1 MALPDNRLSSE
12 PVPGYFLG
20 ARAQIFPDYIDY
32 MDGGVAIQDPSLGL
46 DYQVW
51 TAEIV
56 SDVIEGNIMLSA
68 PTYPATSVYTG
79 DDITEVSL
87 AFDQNMNVCV
97 AFVEAGVAKLL
108 WYDTTVSEMVVTEI
122 GSGVTHPR
130 VALDDSREFNR
141 VNSDIIL
148 AYIKDGALYYRQQR
162 DRYQIERQLSSGPWI
177 ALKRIGMGSTLRFQ
191 FQVVA
196 P

>member
-1 MALPDNRLSSE
+1 MALPDNILSSE

-20 ARAQIFPDYIDY
+20 ARAQVFPDYIDY

-56 SDVIEGNIMLSA
+56 KDILEDNIMLSA
-68 PTYPATSVYTG
+68 PTFPATSIYTG

-87 AFDQNMNVCV
+87 AFDQNMQPAV

-108 WYDTTVSEMVVTEI
+108 WYDTTVSDLVVTVI
-122 GSGVTHPR
+122 PGNVKNPR
-130 VALDDSREFNR
+130 VALDDTRQFNLA
-141 VNSDIIL
+141 NSDIIL

-162 DRYQIERQLSSGPWI
+162 DRYQIERQLNSGPWI
-177 ALKRIGMGSTLRFQ
+177 ALKRIGMGSGYRFQ

>member
-1 MALPDNRLSSE
+1 MALPDDRLSSQ

-20 ARAQIFPDYIDY
+20 ARAQVFPDYIDY
-32 MDGGVAIQDPSLGL
+32 MDGGAALNDPSLGM

-56 SDVIEGNIMLSA
+56 SDIIEDNIMLSA
-68 PTYPATSVYTG
+68 PTFPATSIYTG

-87 AFDQNMNVCV
+87 AFDQNMQPAV

-108 WYDTTVSEMVVTEI
+108 WYDTLVSELVVTVI
-122 GSGVTHPR
+122 AGNVTHPR
-130 VALDDSREFNR
+130 VALDDTRPFNLAD
-141 VNSDIIL
+141 SDVIL

-162 DRYQIERQLSSGPWI
+162 DRYQIERQLSTGPWI
-177 ALKRIGMGSTLRFQ
+177 ALVRIGMGSGYRFQ

>member
-1 MALPDNRLSSE
+1 MSLPDDRLSSE

-20 ARAQIFPDYIDY
+20 ARAQVFPDYIDY
-32 MDGGVAIQDPSLGL
+32 MDGGVALNDPSLGL
-46 DYQVW
+46 NYQTW

-56 SDVIEGNIMLSA
+56 EDIIEDRIMLSA
-68 PTYPATSVYTG
+68 PTFPPQAIYTG

-87 AFDQNMNVCV
+87 AFDQNMQPAV

-108 WYDTTVSEMVVTEI
+108 WYDTTVQELVVTEL
-122 GSGVTHPR
+122 GAGVTHPR
-130 VALDDSREFNR
+130 VALDDTRQFNLA
-141 VNSDIIL
+141 NSDVIL

-177 ALKRIGMGSTLRFQ
+177 ALVRIGMGSTLRFQ

>member
-1 MALPDNRLSSE
+1 MSLPGDALSSE
-12 PVPGYFLG
+12 PLPGYFLG
-20 ARAQIFPDYIDY
+20 ARAQVFPDYIDY
-32 MDGGVAIQDPSLGL
+32 ADGGVGIQDPSLGL
-46 DYQVW
+46 DYQTW

-56 SDVIEGNIMLSA
+56 EDVIEDRIMLSA
-68 PTYPATSVYTG
+68 PTFPETAVYTG

-97 AFVEAGVAKLL
+97 AFVEAGMAKLL
-108 WYDTTVSEMVVTEI
+108 WYDTTVNQLVVTEL
-122 GSGVTHPR
+122 GAGVSHPR
-130 VALDDSREFNR
+130 VALDDNREFNR
-141 VNSDIIL
+141 ANSDVIL

-162 DRYQIERQLSSGPWI
+162 DRYGIERQLSSGPWI
-177 ALKRIGMGSTLRFQ
+177 ALVRIGMGSTMRFQ

>member
-1 MALPDNRLSSE
+1 MALPQNQLSSE

-20 ARAQIFPDYIDY
+20 ARAQVFPDYIDY
-32 MDGGVAIQDPSLGL
+32 ADGGVGIQDPSLGL
-46 DYQVW
+46 NYQTW

-56 SDVIEGNIMLSA
+56 EDIVEDRIVLSA
-68 PTYPATSVYTG
+68 PTYPATTVYTG

-87 AFDQNMNVCV
+87 AFDQNMNPVI
-97 AFVEAGVAKLL
+97 AFVEACVSKLY
-108 WYDTTVSEMVVTEI
+108 WYDTLAGEQVVTEI
-122 GSGVTHPR
+122 PGNVTHPR
-130 VALDDSREFNR
+130 VALDDTRQFNI

-148 AYIKDGALYYRQQR
+148 AYIKDGALCYRQQR
-162 DRYQIERQLSSGPWI
+162 DRFEVERQLSSGPWI
-177 ALKRIGMGSTLRFQ
+177 ALVRIGMGSTLRFQ

>member
-1 MALPDNRLSSE
+1 MSLPQDALSSE

-20 ARAQIFPDYIDY
+20 ARAQVPPDYIDY
-32 MDGGVAIQDPSLGL
+32 ADGGVGIQDPSLGL

-56 SDVIEGNIMLSA
+56 SYAIEDRIMLSA
-68 PTYPATSVYTG
+68 PTSPETAVYTG

-87 AFDQNMNVCV
+87 AFDQSMQTCV
-97 AFVEAGVAKLL
+97 AFVEAGMAKLL
-108 WYDTTVSEMVVTEI
+108 WYDTTVSQLVVTEL
-122 GSGVTHPR
+122 GAGVSHPR
-130 VALDDSREFNR
+130 VALDDNREFNR
-141 VNSDIIL
+141 SGSDVIL

-162 DRYQIERQLSSGPWI
+162 DRYGIERQLSSGPWI

>member
-1 MALPDNRLSSE
+1 MALPQNQLSSE
-12 PVPGYFLG
+12 PLPGYFLG
-20 ARAQIFPDYIDY
+20 ARAQVFPDYIDY
-32 MDGGVAIQDPSLGL
+32 ADGGVGIQDPSLGL

-56 SDVIEGNIMLSA
+56 EDIVEDRIVLSA
-68 PTYPATSVYTG
+68 PTHPATTVYTG

-87 AFDQNMNVCV
+87 AFDQNMNPVI
-97 AFVEAGVAKLL
+97 AFVEAGVAKLY
-108 WYDTTVSEMVVTEI
+108 WYDTLVGEQAVTAI
-122 GSGVTHPR
+122 PGGVTHPR
-130 VALDDSREFNR
+130 VALDDNREFNR
-141 VNSDIIL
+141 ANSDVIL

-177 ALKRIGMGSTLRFQ
+177 ALVRIGMGSTLRFQ

>member
-1 MALPDNRLSSE
+1 MSLPGDALSST

-20 ARAQIFPDYIDY
+20 ARAQVFPDYIDY
-32 MDGGVAIQDPSLGL
+32 ADGGVGIQDPSLGL

-56 SDVIEGNIMLSA
+56 EDIIEDRIMLSA
-68 PTYPATSVYTG
+68 PTFPPQAIYTG

-97 AFVEAGVAKLL
+97 AFVEAGMAKLL
-108 WYDTTVSEMVVTEI
+108 WYDTTVNQLVVTEL
-122 GSGVTHPR
+122 GAGVSHPR

-141 VNSDIIL
+141 ANSDVIL

-177 ALKRIGMGSTLRFQ
+177 ALVRIGMGSALRFQ

>member
-1 MALPDNRLSSE
+1 MSLPGDVLSSE
-12 PVPGYFLG
+12 PLPGYFLG
-20 ARAQIFPDYIDY
+20 ARAQVFPDYIDY
-32 MDGGVAIQDPSLGL
+32 MDGGVGIQDPSLGL

-56 SDVIEGNIMLSA
+56 EDIVEDRIVLSA
-68 PTYPATSVYTG
+68 PTHPATTVYTG

-97 AFVEAGVAKLL
+97 AFVEAGMAKLL
-108 WYDTTVSEMVVTEI
+108 WYDTTVQDMVVTEL
-122 GSGVTHPR
+122 GAGVSHPR
-130 VALDDSREFNR
+130 VALDDNREFNLA
-141 VNSDIIL
+141 NSDIIL

-177 ALKRIGMGSTLRFQ
+177 ALVRIGMGSTLRFQ

>member
-1 MALPDNRLSSE
+1 MSLPGDGLSSV
-12 PVPGYFLG
+12 PLPGYFLG
-20 ARAQIFPDYIDY
+20 ARAQVFPDYIDY
-32 MDGGVAIQDPSLGL
+32 ADGGVGIQDPSLGL

-56 SDVIEGNIMLSA
+56 SDVLEDNIILSA

-108 WYDTTVSEMVVTEI
+108 WYDTTVSKLVVTEI
-122 GSGVTHPR
+122 PGNVTHPR
-130 VALDDSREFNR
+130 VALDDNREFNR
-141 VNSDIIL
+141 ANSDIIL

-162 DRYQIERQLSSGPWI
+162 DRYTIERQLSSGPWI
-177 ALKRIGMGSTLRFQ
+177 ALKRIGMGSGHRFQ

>member
-1 MALPDNRLSSE
+1 MSLPQDQLSST

-20 ARAQIFPDYIDY
+20 ARAQVFPDYIDY

-46 DYQVW
+46 NYQVW

-56 SDVIEGNIMLSA
+56 SDVIEDNIMLSA
-68 PTYPATSVYTG
+68 PTFPATSVYTG

-87 AFDQNMNVCV
+87 AFDQSMQPAV

-108 WYDTTVSEMVVTEI
+108 WYDTTVSELVATEI
-122 GSGVTHPR
+122 PGNVTHPR
-130 VALDDSREFNR
+130 VALDDNREFNR
-141 VNSDIIL
+141 ANSDIIL
-148 AYIKDGALYYRQQR
+148 AYIRDGALYYRQQR
-162 DRYQIERQLSSGPWI
+162 DRYTIERQLSSGPWI
-177 ALKRIGMGSTLRFQ
+177 ALVRIGMGSTLRFQ

>member
-1 MALPDNRLSSE
+1 MALPGDVLSST
-12 PVPGYFLG
+12 PAPGYFLG
-20 ARAQIFPDYIDY
+20 ARAQVFPDYIDY
-32 MDGGVAIQDPSLGL
+32 ADGGVGIQDPSLGL
-46 DYQVW
+46 SYQTW

-56 SDVIEGNIMLSA
+56 EDILEDRIMLSA
-68 PTYPATSVYTG
+68 PTYPPQAVYTG

-97 AFVEAGVAKLL
+97 AFVEAGMAKLL
-108 WYDTTVSEMVVTEI
+108 WYDTTVSQLVVTEL
-122 GSGVTHPR
+122 GVDVTHPR
-130 VALDDSREFNR
+130 VALDDTREFNR
-141 VNSDIIL
+141 ANSDIIL

-177 ALKRIGMGSTLRFQ
+177 ALKRIGMGSTFRFK

>member
-12 PVPGYFLG
+12 PLPGYFLG
-20 ARAQIFPDYIDY
+20 ARAQVFPDYIDY
-32 MDGGVAIQDPSLGL
+32 MDGGVGIQDPSLGL
-46 DYQVW
+46 NYQTW

-56 SDVIEGNIMLSA
+56 EDIVEDRIVLSA
-68 PTYPATSVYTG
+68 PTYPATTVYTG

-87 AFDQNMNVCV
+87 AFDQNMNPVI
-97 AFVEAGVAKLL
+97 AFVEAGVSKLY
-108 WYDTTVSEMVVTEI
+108 WYDTLAGEQVVTEI
-122 GSGVTHPR
+122 PGNVTHPR
-130 VALDDSREFNR
+130 VALDDTRQFNI

-148 AYIKDGALYYRQQR
+148 AYIKDGALCYRQQR
-162 DRYQIERQLSSGPWI
+162 DRFEVERQLSSGPWI
-177 ALKRIGMGSTLRFQ
+177 ALVRIGMGSTLRFQ

>member
-1 MALPDNRLSSE
+1 MSLPGDGLSS
-12 PVPGYFLG
+12 VPLPGHFLG
-20 ARAQIFPDYIDY
+20 ARAQVFPDYIDY

-56 SDVIEGNIMLSA
+56 SDVIEDNIMLSA
-68 PTYPATSVYTG
+68 PTFPATTVYTG

-87 AFDQNMNVCV
+87 AFDQNMQVCV

-108 WYDTTVSEMVVTEI
+108 WYDTTVSQLVVTEL
-122 GSGVTHPR
+122 GADVTHPR
-130 VALDDSREFNR
+130 VALDDNREFNR
-141 VNSDIIL
+141 ANSDIIL
-148 AYIKDGALYYRQQR
+148 AYIRDGALYYRQQR
-162 DRYQIERQLSSGPWI
+162 DRYTIERQLSSGPWI
-177 ALKRIGMGSTLRFQ
+177 ALVRIGMGSTLRFQ

>member
-1 MALPDNRLSSE
+1 MALPQNQLSSV
-12 PVPGYFLG
+12 PLPGYFLG
-20 ARAQIFPDYIDY
+20 ARAQVFPDYIDY
-32 MDGGVAIQDPSLGL
+32 ADGGVGIQDPSLGL

-56 SDVIEGNIMLSA
+56 EDIVEDRIVLSA
-68 PTYPATSVYTG
+68 PTHPATTVYTG

-108 WYDTTVSEMVVTEI
+108 WYDTTVQDMVVTEL
-122 GSGVTHPR
+122 GAGVTHPR
-130 VALDDSREFNR
+130 VALDDNREFNR
-141 VNSDIIL
+141 SGSDVIL
-148 AYIKDGALYYRQQR
+148 AYIKDGALCYRQQR
-162 DRYQIERQLSSGPWI
+162 DRYSIERQLSSGPWI
-177 ALKRIGMGSTLRFQ
+177 ALVRIGMGSTLRFQ

>member
-20 ARAQIFPDYIDY
+20 ARAQVFPDYIDY

-46 DYQVW
+46 DYQTW

-56 SDVIEGNIMLSA
+56 SDVLEDNIMLSA
-68 PTYPATSVYTG
+68 LTFPATSVYTG

-108 WYDTTVSEMVVTEI
+108 WYDTTVSELVVTEI
-122 GSGVTHPR
+122 GSEVTHPR
-130 VALDDSREFNR
+130 VALDDNREFNR
-141 VNSDIIL
+141 ANSDIIL

-162 DRYQIERQLSSGPWI
+162 DRYAIERQLSSGPWI
-177 ALKRIGMGSTLRFQ
+177 ALKRIGMGSGYRFQ

>member
-20 ARAQIFPDYIDY
+20 ARAQVFPDYIDY

-46 DYQVW
+46 DYQTW

-56 SDVIEGNIMLSA
+56 SDVIEDNIMLSA
-68 PTYPATSVYTG
+68 PTFPATSVYTG

-87 AFDQNMNVCV
+87 AFDQNMQVCI

-108 WYDTTVSEMVVTEI
+108 WYDTTVSELVVTVI
-122 GSGVTHPR
+122 PGNVSHPR
-130 VALDDSREFNR
+130 VALDDNREFNR
-141 VNSDIIL
+141 ANIDIIL
-148 AYIKDGALYYRQQR
+148 AYIRDGALYYRQQR

-177 ALKRIGMGSTLRFQ
+177 ALVRIGMGSTLRFQ

>member
-1 MALPDNRLSSE
+1 MALPQNQLSSE

-20 ARAQIFPDYIDY
+20 ARAQVFPDYIDY
-32 MDGGVAIQDPSLGL
+32 ADGGVGIQDPSLGL
-46 DYQVW
+46 NYQTW

-56 SDVIEGNIMLSA
+56 EDIVEDRIVLSA
-68 PTYPATSVYTG
+68 PTYPATTVYTG

-87 AFDQNMNVCV
+87 AFDQNMNPVI
-97 AFVEAGVAKLL
+97 AFVEAGVSKLY
-108 WYDTTVSEMVVTEI
+108 WYDTLAGEQVVTEI
-122 GSGVTHPR
+122 PGNVTHPR
-130 VALDDSREFNR
+130 VALDDTRQFNI

-148 AYIKDGALYYRQQR
+148 AYIKDGALCYRQQR
-162 DRYQIERQLSSGPWI
+162 DRFEVERQLSSGPWI
-177 ALKRIGMGSTLRFQ
+177 ALVRIGMGSTLRFQ

>member
-1 MALPDNRLSSE
+1 MSLPDNRLSSV
-12 PVPGYFLG
+12 PLPGYFLG
-20 ARAQIFPDYIDY
+20 ARAQVFPDYIDY

-56 SDVIEGNIMLSA
+56 SDVIEDNIMLSA
-68 PTYPATSVYTG
+68 PTFPATSVYTG
-79 DDITEVSL
+79 NDITEASL
-87 AFDQNMNVCV
+87 AFDQNMQVVV

-108 WYDTTVSEMVVTEI
+108 WYDTTVSGLVVTEI
-122 GSGVTHPR
+122 PGNVTHPR
-130 VALDDSREFNR
+130 VALDDNREFNR
-141 VNSDIIL
+141 ANSDIIL

-162 DRYQIERQLSSGPWI
+162 DRYAIERQLSSGPWI
-177 ALKRIGMGSTLRFQ
+177 ALVRIGMGSTLRFQ

>member
-1 MALPDNRLSSE
+1 MSLPQDALSSE

-20 ARAQIFPDYIDY
+20 ARAQVFPDYIDY
-32 MDGGVAIQDPSLGL
+32 ADGGVGIQDPSLGL
-46 DYQVW
+46 DYQTW

-56 SDVIEGNIMLSA
+56 SYAIEDRVVLSA
-68 PTYPATSVYTG
+68 PTSPETAVYTG

-87 AFDQNMNVCV
+87 AFDQSMQICI
-97 AFVEAGVAKLL
+97 AFVEAGMAKLL
-108 WYDTTVSEMVVTEI
+108 WYDTTVSELVVTEL
-122 GSGVTHPR
+122 GAGVSHPR
-130 VALDDSREFNR
+130 VSLDDSREFNR
-141 VNSDIIL
+141 ANSDVIL

-162 DRYQIERQLSSGPWI
+162 DRYGIERQLSSGPWI
-177 ALKRIGMGSTLRFQ
+177 ALKRIGMGAGLRFQ

>member
-1 MALPDNRLSSE
+1 MSLPDDRLSSE

-20 ARAQIFPDYIDY
+20 ARAQVFPDYIDY
-32 MDGGVAIQDPSLGL
+32 MDGGAALNDPSLGL
-46 DYQVW
+46 NYQTW

-56 SDVIEGNIMLSA
+56 EDIVEDRIMLSA
-68 PTYPATSVYTG
+68 PTFPAQAIYTG

-87 AFDQNMNVCV
+87 AFDQNMQPAI
-97 AFVEAGVAKLL
+97 AFMEAGVAKLL
-108 WYDTTVSEMVVTEI
+108 WYDTTVQDMVVTAI
-122 GSGVTHPR
+122 PGNVSHPR
-130 VALDDSREFNR
+130 VALDDTRQFNLA
-141 VNSDIIL
+141 NSDIIL

-162 DRYQIERQLSSGPWI
+162 DRYQVERQLSTGPWI
-177 ALKRIGMGSTLRFQ
+177 ALVRIGMGSTLRFQ